1 MQILACTGLH
11 GIVRV
16 VPWVFKVQEALVT
29 GTSAA
34 AVAEP
39 SSVCVCVCSTLF
51 VFATLTDALTG
62 CVPLGA
68 TYRMQHHRGLRGK
81 FWAIR

>member
-1 MQILACTGLH
+1 MTQVCWFFWMQILACTGLH

-16 VPWVFKVQEALVT
+16 VPWVFKVQEALVA

-39 SSVCVCVCSTLF
+39 SSVCVCVF
-51 VFATLTDALTG
+51 VAL
-62 CVPLGA
+62 CLCLP
-68 TYRMQHHRGLRGK
+68 H
-81 FWAIR
+81 